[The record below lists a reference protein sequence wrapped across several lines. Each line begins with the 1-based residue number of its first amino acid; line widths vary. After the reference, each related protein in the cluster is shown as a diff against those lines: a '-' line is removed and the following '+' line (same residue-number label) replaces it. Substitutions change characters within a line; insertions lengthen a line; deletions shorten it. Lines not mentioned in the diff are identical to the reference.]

1 MAERCSAR
9 RERLSTRLRPRG
21 AGCGRSHECVDA
33 RRSALTRIILAP
45 PRQRKNNKINVRQV
59 GVAMEASHRA
69 KWERHNEVTIMAGLN
84 STVFVSNASKL

>member
-45 PRQRKNNKINVRQV
+45 PRQRKLTR
-59 GVAMEASHRA
+59 
-69 KWERHNEVTIMAGLN
+69 VTNMCIYFLDQEHVSYTMRYILH
-84 STVFVSNASKL
+84 STKLYFSQ